1 MTQYELDEH
10 KLRLAMHEIE
20 IERISILERVR
31 ELEAKKLEL
40 EKELENLPYKK
51 RMKQRIR

>member
-31 ELEAKKLEL
+31 ELETKRRELEL
-40 EKELENLPYKK
+40 ELENLPYKK
-51 RMKQRIR
+51 RMKQKIR